1 METKT
6 IRVQGRDLTPQD
18 IRNIQELI
26 ENNPSWSRRKLSQ
39 ELCRLWNW
47 RNGKG
52 MLKDMAS
59 RSMMLKLDKK
69 GYIKLPPRRQMPVNR
84 MAQKKA
90 PYVFHEKKPIECSL
104 KSIQPITIKVSQT
117 KEDEALYSCLLS
129 EYHYLSYKGIVGQ
142 NIKYLV
148 YDNKNR
154 ILACVLFGSS
164 AWKASERDT
173 YIGWSDE
180 KRQANLNFITNNMR
194 FLILPW
200 VRVKHLASHILGQIA
215 RRISSDWIDKYGHPI
230 FLIETFVEKDRFK
243 GTCYKA
249 ANWIRVGETTGRS
262 RNDQFGNLN
271 VPIKDIY
278 LYPLTSKF
286 KEQLSENG

>member
-1 METKT
+1 
-6 IRVQGRDLTPQD
+6 
-18 IRNIQELI
+18 
-26 ENNPSWSRRKLSQ
+26 
-39 ELCRLWNW
+39 
-47 RNGKG
+47 

-69 GYIKLPPRRQMPVNR
+69 GYIKLPPRRQIPVNR
-84 MAQKKA
+84 MAQKKSL
-90 PYVFHEKKPIECSL
+90 YVFHEKIPIECSL
-104 KSIQPITIKVSQT
+104 KSIQPITIKIPQT
-117 KEDEALYSCLLS
+117 KKDEKLFSCLLS
-129 EYHYLSYKGIVGQ
+129 EYHYLGYKGVVGQ
-142 NIKYLV
+142 NIKYLI
-148 YDNKNR
+148 YDNEDR

-173 YIGWSDE
+173 YIGWDDE
-180 KRQANLNFITNNMR
+180 KRQANLNFVTNNMR

-215 RRISSDWIDKYGHPI
+215 RRISSDWVDKYGHPI
-230 FLIETFVEKDRFK
+230 FLIETFVEKYRFK

-278 LYPLTSKF
+278 LYPLTSAF
-286 KEQLSENG
+286 KEQLITNG